1 MKDFYYESSS
11 SHGVMT
17 PEGKKIKKTNVKVEN
32 NKGMLTMSIKNNGTV
47 HSDTRDLTEEEIHNI
62 KNHKFMPN
70 LFSSAITNI
79 KNSAAKKSM
88 KKHRRSKQ
96 DTRKLK

>member
-1 MKDFYYESSS
+1 MDKFFYESSS
-11 SHGVMT
+11 SHGIMT
-17 PEGKKIKKTNVKVEN
+17 PEGKKVKSTNVKVEN
-32 NKGMLTMSIKNNGTV
+32 GKGVLTMSIKKNGAV
-47 HSDTRDLTEEEIHNI
+47 HSDTRDLTQGEIQNI
-62 KNHKFMPN
+62 KKHKFMPN

-96 DTRKLK
+96 GTRKQT